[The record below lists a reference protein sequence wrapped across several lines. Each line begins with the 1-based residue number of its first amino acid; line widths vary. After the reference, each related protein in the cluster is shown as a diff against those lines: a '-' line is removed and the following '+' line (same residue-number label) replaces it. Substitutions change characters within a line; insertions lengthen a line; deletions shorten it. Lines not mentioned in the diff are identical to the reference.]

1 MPDKLTVGEIIRVQ
15 ADPEPKMG
23 DRMQI
28 IKHDAVR
35 ISGSDSAENKCP
47 KKAGV
52 PNDEV
57 RWAVGIQEP

>member
-1 MPDKLTVGEIIRVQ
+1 
-15 ADPEPKMG
+15 MG